1 MTSATQEPAPGAR
14 GIAFGGTLGWLLC
27 MLAIAAAGLALLLA
41 GAGDGG
47 PAAHA
52 RGEPGQYRVL
62 RTASLLDA
70 GADGAGQVVAL
81 PHRLGGARAAAGL
94 SWYRVDFTL
103 AAAAPGAPA
112 AVCVPRWPAGSAA
125 MLDGQA
131 LIAPGPAG
139 LIARARPQL
148 LALPPGLA
156 GGSHTLDIGLRALPG
171 VDAGLSAPWI
181 GDGALIRSACQNLAE
196 AQHQRMFGSALLMA
210 VMALAGLLMALLLRD
225 RGALCFALMAA
236 LWLLHFWLVNGT
248 WLSISEATW
257 SLLYFATRIA
267 FSLPLFLFCLRC
279 ANVERPRLE
288 RALMALY
295 AAGFGALALLPA
307 AQRPLWLSTMAALLV
322 LAALYFLAIL
332 IRAARR
338 ELRVSGCI
346 LSAAFTFGIV
356 AHGLRRLH
364 LLGLDAYGAAPIS
377 DVAVPFLFCAFG
389 ALLIEKFLRD
399 RQREARAAQ
408 FLREELARQ
417 RTQIAADFLVLREQ
431 GERLAVLEE
440 RRRIVRDMHDGLG
453 SHLVSASA
461 MLRSGAAAAADAPV
475 LQVVEAALQELR
487 GVLDVLALTPSD
499 DPGDDPVSMLL
510 GSLRWR
516 LAPVLQARAI
526 ALDWQ
531 ADCLPAGFLRDD
543 SARLQ
548 LLRLLQEA
556 FANILK
562 HADARRVRF
571 CSRAAPDAITIEVR
585 DDGRGFDAQA
595 AQVQPGLGLRTMR
608 ERCARLGGAL
618 SITSGPGGTALVLR
632 FDVADVGAA
641 DVGAAGVGVADVG
654 AAGIG
659 AAGVGAADA
668 GAAAAAENRSAAALV

>member
-1 MTSATQEPAPGAR
+1 MGMESPSERLAPGGR
-14 GIAFGGTLGWLLC
+14 GIAFGDTLAWLLC

-41 GAGDGG
+41 SASDAG
-47 PAAHA
+47 PLAYAQ
-52 RGEPGQYRVL
+52 GEPGQYRVL
-62 RTASLLDA
+62 RTASRLEA
-70 GADGAGQVVAL
+70 EAKAEADGAGRVVAL
-81 PHRLGGARAAAGL
+81 PHRLSGARAAAAV
-94 SWYRVDFTL
+94 SWYRVDLTL
-103 AAAAPGAPA
+103 DAADPRRAPP
-112 AVCVPRWPAGSAA
+112 AVCVPRWPAGAA
-125 MLDGQA
+125 AALDGQV
-131 LIAPGPAG
+131 LIAGAPGRAG
-139 LIARARPQL
+139 LMERTRPQL

-156 GGSHTLDIGLRALPG
+156 AGRHTLDVGLRTAPG
-171 VDAGLSAPWI
+171 IDAGLSPLWV
-181 GDGALIRSACQNLAE
+181 GDGALIRPACQNLAE
-196 AQHQRMFGSALLMA
+196 AQHERAFGSALLMA

-225 RGALCFALMAA
+225 RGALYFSLMAT
-236 LWLLHFWLVNGT
+236 LWLLHFWLVNGNS
-248 WLSISEATW
+248 LPMSEPTW

-279 ANVERPRLE
+279 ANLERPRLE

-295 AAGFGALALLPA
+295 AAGYGVLALLPA
-307 AQRPLWLSTMAALLV
+307 AYRPLWLSTVAAALV

-332 IRAARR
+332 IRATRR

-364 LLGLDAYGAAPIS
+364 LLGLEAYGAPPIS

-417 RTQIAADFLVLREQ
+417 RAQIAADFLVLREQ

-461 MLRSGAAAAADAPV
+461 MLRSGPVPAEAAA

-487 GVLDVLALTPSD
+487 SVLDVLSLTASD

-516 LAPVLQARAI
+516 IAPVLRARAI

-531 ADCLPAGFLRDD
+531 ADSLPADFLRDD
-543 SARLQ
+543 GARLQ

-556 FANILK
+556 FANIIK
-562 HADARRVRF
+562 HADARHVRF
-571 CSRAAPDAITIEVR
+571 CSRADADAVSIEVR

-595 AQVQPGLGLRTMR
+595 APPGARAGLGLQTMR

-618 SITSGPGGTALVLR
+618 SIASGPGGTALVLR
-632 FDVADVGAA
+632 FS
-641 DVGAAGVGVADVG
+641 AAG
-654 AAGIG
+654 
-659 AAGVGAADA
+659 A
-668 GAAAAAENRSAAALV
+668 GAAVAAHAESRTPAALV